1 MIQNWDASLNSGN
14 SHKDPLCF
22 PTSSVWP
29 TDPSSPLPT
38 LAATMPTPLKGEA
51 AQFVATLY
59 PQKKT
64 CSTKNWCPTEKKCL
78 PEDLF
83 EGSILNTF
91 GDGKGL
97 IPHESQPF
105 RGFAG
110 AIVTYH

>member
-1 MIQNWDASLNSGN
+1 MLP
-14 SHKDPLCF
+14 HFK
-22 PTSSVWP
+22 VRP

-59 PQKKT
+59 PQKKNVLPKT
-64 CSTKNWCPTEKKCL
+64 DGPPEQNCL

-97 IPHESQPF
+97 IPRESQPF
-105 RGFAG
+105 WGFAG

>member
-59 PQKKT
+59 PQKKHVLPKT
-64 CSTKNWCPTEKKCL
+64 DAPLKKNVSLKTSLKA
-78 PEDLF
+78 LF
-83 EGSILNTF
+83 
-91 GDGKGL
+91 
-97 IPHESQPF
+97 
-105 RGFAG
+105 
-110 AIVTYH
+110 